1 MVDKILSTS
10 SSNSIEKNQPFRSK
24 HQKKNFFLLLVISV
38 VFVFHC
44 TPKLGWIRTLPD
56 SFPRDRNLPFGTYD
70 RPTEK
75 KSAMGSKEFQ
85 LDWKETI
92 HILSEQEF
100 KKTWREWRV
109 YKDHI
114 QFRQIIGKGQFEK
127 SDEWV
132 LFSTK
137 QLNTKECRVDL
148 KPGMNTKR
156 LLQKIP
162 CTSFTMDT
170 TKDFQHNLLYHYDG
184 KSLYPLQ
191 YESGYEEANFGIAWE
206 SDKAYTKTK
215 LFEIAKWKYGKKEF
229 QPHVYHHVKLD

>member
-10 SSNSIEKNQPFRSK
+10 SSNSEENYQLFRSK
-24 HQKKNFFLLLVISV
+24 YQKKISFLLLVISA

-44 TPKLGWIRTLPD
+44 TPKLGWIRTLPN
-56 SFPRDRNLPFGTYD
+56 SFPRDRNLMFGTYE

-85 LDWKETI
+85 LYWKETI

-109 YKDHI
+109 YEDHI

-127 SDEWV
+127 SNEWV
-132 LFSTK
+132 LLSTN

-148 KPGMNTKR
+148 KPKENTKR

-162 CTSFTMDT
+162 CTTFAIDA
-170 TKDFQHNLLYHYDG
+170 TKNYAHNLLYYYDG

-191 YESGYEEANFGIAWE
+191 YESGYKEANFGIAWE

-215 LFEIAKWKYGKKEF
+215 LFEIAKLKYGKKEF